1 MEYRTRAARYLAD
14 MSPEYFAVTAPGL
27 EAITAAELQGLGIE
41 TSGVEPGG
49 VSFQGGQDVL
59 QRANLQ
65 SRTASRITM
74 RLGSFEARTWFELE
88 RHARKLEWG
97 QVLGASGT
105 IAFDVT
111 SKKSRLYHQKGIAER
126 IARVIGV
133 PLAGEAEAPAQRIV
147 VRVLR
152 DRFIISAD
160 ASGELLHR
168 RGYRLETGRAP
179 MRETLAAAMLLA
191 AGWDGATALVDP
203 LAGSGTI
210 PIEAALLARRI
221 APGLGRRFAFE
232 EWPSFDATHWQEL
245 VAAARA
251 AVLPEARVAIA
262 GSDRDAGAV
271 ESALANA
278 ERAGVAHDVTFH
290 KSALSGLQVQS
301 PTGLLLA
308 NPPYGARVS
317 EGTDLRDLY
326 AQLGN
331 LARRTLPGWSV
342 GLLVADR
349 ALAGQVGLPWEERF
363 NTTNGGIRVAFVL
376 GQVRVPQSHMSSR

>member
-1 MEYRTRAARYLAD
+1 MEYRMREARYLAD

-27 EAITAAELQGLGIE
+27 EAITAAELTRLGIE
-41 TSGVEPGG
+41 TTGVEPGG
-49 VSFQGGQDVL
+49 VSFTGGQAVL
-59 QRANLQ
+59 QRANLEC
-65 SRTASRITM
+65 RTASRITM

-88 RHARKLEWG
+88 RHAAKLDWG
-97 QVLGASGT
+97 GVLGPGSAT
-105 IAFDVT
+105 DFEVT

-126 IARVIGV
+126 LARIAGAPI
-133 PLAGEAEAPAQRIV
+133 AGDAEAPAQRFV

-152 DRFIISAD
+152 DRFTISAD
-160 ASGELLHR
+160 SSGALLHR

-191 AGWDGATALVDP
+191 ADWDGTTALVDP

-221 APGLGRRFAFE
+221 PPGLGRHFAFE
-232 EWPSFDATHWQEL
+232 TWPSFDATGWQRL
-245 VAAARA
+245 VGAARA
-251 AVLPEARVAIA
+251 AVLPHASVPIA

-271 ESALANA
+271 QAAQANA
-278 ERAGVAHDVTFH
+278 ERAGVGGDITFRH
-290 KSALSGLQVQS
+290 SALSGLRVEG
-301 PTGLLLA
+301 PPGLLLS

-317 EGTDLRDLY
+317 GGTDLRNLY

-331 LARRTLPGWSV
+331 LARGTLPGWSV

-349 ALAGQVGLPWEERF
+349 ALAGQVGLAWEERF
-363 NTTNGGIRVAFVL
+363 STTNGGIRVAFVM
-376 GQVRVPQSHMSSR
+376 GQVHVPEPHTSSR